1 MCPGHVFRSAH
12 MHAHMLRLVRAGK
25 SIDCDT
31 AALLGELP
39 ATDCPY
45 CTKPPVKF
53 VEVSSMELARNY
65 EDSPA
70 VAQKLASRIPDKA
83 PGAPS
88 PLKTGDSYEDMK
100 RKMTFF
106 DESNGTTPEKTGA
119 TNPVAVASVGL
130 DSSGGATIRTA
141 LETSLRSMP
150 TVPESPGQASSI
162 GSATP
167 PGTPSS
173 PGSAA
178 ASPAPYVSQ
187 LDMMEEGGQAE
198 SAEAATPRND
208 DEDSPQMDRSCPAG
222 LANALAAAGEG
233 HVSVLDEASLIAP
246 HALLQPEPEQ
256 EPESGPGEEPRVEQ
270 EQQPE
275 HQPGLEPEQ
284 REPDS
289 SVLAAVDGSDV
300 PGVPPDEAA
309 AAASEPPQAM
319 DASSEEVAAPEP
331 SPAVDVS
338 DMPDAAE
345 EAADNPADPPPSE

>member
-1 MCPGHVFRSAH
+1 MFVVLLCFNLHV
-12 MHAHMLRLVRAGK
+12 AGK

-106 DESNGTTPEKTGA
+106 DESNVATPDKTGA
-119 TNPVAVASVGL
+119 TNPGAVASAGL
-130 DSSGGATIRTA
+130 DSSGGGNIRTA

-162 GSATP
+162 GSTTP

-178 ASPAPYVSQ
+178 GSPAPYMSQ
-187 LDMMEEGGQAE
+187 LDRMEEGGQAE
-198 SAEAATPRND
+198 SAEALTPRD
-208 DEDSPQMDRSCPAG
+208 DADDSPEMDRSCPAG

-246 HALLQPEPEQ
+246 NPLLQPEPEQ
-256 EPESGPGEEPRVEQ
+256 EPESVPGEQTAPEQ

-275 HQPGLEPEQ
+275 HQSGQESEQ
-284 REPDS
+284 REPTS
-289 SVLAAVDGSDV
+289 SVSAAVDVSDA
-300 PGVPPDEAA
+300 PEAPPDEATA
-309 AAASEPPQAM
+309 DASEPPQAM
-319 DASSEEVAAPEP
+319 DASAAEVPVPEP
-331 SPAVDVS
+331 SPVVDIS

-345 EAADNPADPPPSE
+345 EAADNPAEPPPSE